1 MPMSGADPSAAPD
14 IRPIW
19 RNRAVAGPMLGALLS
34 FVLVLAGSWL
44 ATGQTPPAITDGTGG
59 APPGFVGKAVCAT
72 CHASEASAWTGSHHD
87 LAMQHPTQES
97 VLGDFADAVFEHYGL
112 RSRFFRRDGRF
123 MVETEGRSGALE
135 TFEIA
140 YVFGVYP
147 LQQYLIAFP
156 DGRLQALGVAWDS
169 RPTADGGG
177 RWFHLYP
184 GERIGP
190 DDPLHWTRPSQNW
203 NHMCADCHSTGLRKG
218 YDAGADRFITTWSEI
233 NVSCEACHGA
243 GARHVGWASGAAAAR
258 AADPRKGFALQLD
271 DRRGVTWTIDPASG
285 TARRSSPPGPRH
297 EVEACGL
304 CHSRRG
310 TIAEEWQPG
319 QPLTQTHDL
328 ALLRRGL
335 FEADGQMRDEV
346 YNDQSFRQSRMFAAG
361 VTCGDCHEPHS
372 LALRAEGSG
381 VCQQCHDVLRFE
393 TAAHRAHAR
402 ADPVP
407 TCIDCHMPARTY
419 MVVDRRHDHGFRIP
433 RPDLSVQIGTPNACN
448 DCHRTQTAGW
458 AAEAIER
465 WHGPNRKGFQT
476 WAPAMHAA
484 HAGQGD
490 AAAMLAAVI
499 RDPAVPAI
507 ARASAYAELGPLLVP
522 ALLEDVRRGL
532 ADGDPLVRIGALRSL
547 QPLPVQSRWALA
559 AMVLAD
565 PVRAVRIEAARL
577 LADALPAQLAPAERA
592 TFDRAAADFVA
603 AQRLN
608 ADRAD
613 SRTALGTF
621 FAMRGDAAAAEAEYR
636 SALRLDPQYAI
647 AAINLADLYRAQ
659 RRDSEA
665 EPVLRAAIAEAPR
678 DAALRHVLGLVMVRL
693 RRTPEA
699 LVLLAEARELE
710 PSHARYAFVHAV
722 ALHSSG
728 RTGEALE
735 VLGRNNARHPRDVD
749 TLTALLSINRDLGRV
764 TDALSWGEKLQA
776 VAPAT
781 PGLAATLDELRRAA
795 ANPATPRLGPRR

>member
-1 MPMSGADPSAAPD
+1 MSGAAPPAAPD
-14 IRPIW
+14 IRPTW
-19 RNRAVAGPMLGALLS
+19 RSRAVASPVLGALLS

-44 ATGQTPPAITDGTGG
+44 ATGQTSPAITGAG

-72 CHASEASAWTGSHHD
+72 CHVSEARAWTGSHHD
-87 LAMQHPTQES
+87 LAMQHATQAS

-112 RSRFFRRDGRF
+112 RSRFFRLDSRF
-123 MVETEGRSGALE
+123 MVETEGRSGSLE
-135 TFEIA
+135 IFEIA

-203 NHMCADCHSTGLRKG
+203 NHMCADCHSTALRKG
-218 YDAGADRFITTWSEI
+218 YDAAADRFTTTWSEI

-243 GARHVGWASGAAAAR
+243 GAGHVGWASASQAAR
-258 AADPRKGFALQLD
+258 AADPRKGFYVRLD
-271 DRRGVTWTIDPASG
+271 DRRGITWTIDPATG

-310 TIAEEWQPG
+310 TIADDWQPG

-381 VCQQCHDVLRFE
+381 VCQQCHDVSRFE
-393 TAAHRAHAR
+393 TVAHRAHAR

-484 HAGQGD
+484 QTGQAD

-507 ARASAYAELGPLLVP
+507 GRASAYAELGPLLVP

-532 ADGDPLVRIGALRSL
+532 ADSDPLVRIGALRSL

-559 AMVLAD
+559 AIVLAD
-565 PVRAVRIEAARL
+565 PARAVRIEAARL

-621 FAMRGDAAAAEAEYR
+621 FAMRGDAAGAEAEYR

-699 LVLLAEARELE
+699 LVLLAEARELD

-735 VLGRNNARHPRDVD
+735 VLGRNSARHPRDVD
-749 TLTALLSINRDLGRV
+749 TLAALLSINRDLGRFA
-764 TDALSWGEKLQA
+764 DALSWGEKLQA
-776 VAPAT
+776 IAPAT